1 MKAAV
6 FQGPG
11 KPLVIEDVPDPEP
24 EAGELLLKVK
34 NCGICGTD
42 LHCTEEHDYTVRG
55 GTLLGHEFSG
65 EIVGIGNGVEGDW
78 KLGDRVCALPF
89 IGCGTCRECVNGDP
103 ANCLRK
109 LPTGFTA
116 ANGAFAEYVRVGTRE
131 TVKLPASV
139 SFREGALVEPLA
151 VGLRALKLAQLPP
164 GGNVLVIGAGPI
176 GLAVCLWAKVLG
188 AAHVVVKAKTSRRFD
203 LASKFGATGGIDAT
217 QDAAVEFS
225 RLTGHQPDCVFECV
239 GVPGLIEDAISLA
252 GFRGQVVVAGAC
264 MKPDV
269 FNPLPAILKEI
280 TIKFS
285 NCYRTP
291 DFRYA
296 IDMIAAD
303 RIDVDAMITDVI
315 TLDALPDAFEAL
327 RNRSN
332 QCKVMWEA
340 A

>member
-11 KPLVIEDVPDPEP
+11 KSLVIEDVPDPEP
-24 EAGELLLKVK
+24 EPGELLLKVK
-34 NCGICGTD
+34 NCGVCGTD
-42 LHCTEEHDYTVRG
+42 LHVTEEHDYTVG
-55 GTLLGHEFSG
+55 HGTLLGHEFSG
-65 EIVGIGNGVEGDW
+65 EVVGIGRGAEGDW

-89 IGCGTCRECVNGDP
+89 IGCANCRECVNGDP
-103 ANCLRK
+103 ANCRRNSR
-109 LPTGFTA
+109 TGFTSK
-116 ANGAFAEYVRVGTRE
+116 NGAFAEYVRVGTRE
-131 TVKLPASV
+131 TVKLPQSV

-203 LASKFGATGGIDAT
+203 LAAKFGATGGIDAS
-217 QDAAVEFS
+217 QDASAEFK
-225 RLTGHQPDCVFECV
+225 RLTGHQPSCVFECV
-239 GVPGLIEDAISLA
+239 GVPGMIEDAITLA

-269 FNPLPAILKEI
+269 FNPLQAIVKEI

-303 RIDVDAMITDVI
+303 RIDVDAMITDVV
-315 TLDALPDAFEAL
+315 TLDALPDAFDAL
-327 RNRSN
+327 RERSN